1 MNALKIRLA
10 ATATVAMIMTLPA
23 MAASKVCDARTYG
36 AKADGATKDT
46 KAIQAAIDDCAGGG
60 TVKLTGGTFLSGP
73 IVLKSNVT
81 LDIAKGATLL
91 GSPDH
96 ADYPS
101 KTEFRAPGT
110 QSLVSAT
117 NAEKIAITGE
127 GTIDGNGES
136 W

>member
-1 MNALKIRLA
+1 MNPLKIRLVA
-10 ATATVAMIMTLPA
+10 ASTVAMIMTVPA

-46 KAIQAAIDDCAGGG
+46 KAIQAAIDDCTGG
-60 TVKLTGGTFLSGP
+60 TVKLTSGTFISGP

-81 LDIAKGATLL
+81 LDIAKGAILL

-117 NAEKIAITGE
+117 NAEKVAITGE